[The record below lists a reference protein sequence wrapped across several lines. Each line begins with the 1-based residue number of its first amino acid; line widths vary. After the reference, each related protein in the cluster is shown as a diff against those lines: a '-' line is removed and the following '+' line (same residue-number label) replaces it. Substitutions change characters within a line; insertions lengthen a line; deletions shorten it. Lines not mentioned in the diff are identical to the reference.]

1 MNNRIDLKIPRRPV
15 AVDARLFAGSS
26 TGDSTYWTAM
36 LESLAKLAPDAPIHL
51 FSDRPIPG
59 APFPVKVVASR
70 WSRLWSLVSFPL
82 AARKYGAVHV
92 QYALSPL
99 VRRGISTIHDV
110 SFFVGPEWFQ
120 PKDLVLLKAGAR
132 AAAKRALRIITV
144 SEPSLREIESYL
156 PSSKGKT
163 IAIENACPPW
173 IQAGADPGPVLE
185 KYGLE
190 GPYLLTVGT
199 RWPRKNMEL
208 AVQAVDMLALELP
221 HQLVVTGKA
230 GWGDQELGRRGKA
243 TGYVSR
249 EELSALYAGADLYL
263 APSRHEGFGIPVLE
277 AMRCG
282 CPVLA
287 SPIEAF
293 RAAGGD
299 AAAYAPS
306 FEPGDWADWMSESLP
321 DSGKMR
327 SMRERGRTWEPRFS
341 WRESARRHL
350 DVYAEVAG

>member
-1 MNNRIDLKIPRRPV
+1 MNDQIAQKIPNRPV

-36 LESLAKLAPDAPIHL
+36 LNALAEIALEAPIRL
-51 FSDRPIPG
+51 FSDRPIPD
-59 APFPVKVVASR
+59 APFPVEVVRSR
-70 WSRLWSLVSFPL
+70 WGRLWSLVAFPL
-82 AARKYGAVHV
+82 ATRRFGAVHV

-110 SFFVGPEWFQ
+110 SFFVGPEWFR
-120 PKDLVLLKAGAR
+120 PKDAALLKAGTR
-132 AAAKRALRIITV
+132 SAAKRAKRIITV
-144 SEPSLREIESYL
+144 SEPSRSEIEHYL
-156 PSSKGKT
+156 PLAKGKT
-163 IAIENACPPW
+163 VAIENACPPW
-173 IQAGADPGPVLE
+173 IQAGVDPQPTLE
-185 KYGLE
+185 KYGVE
-190 GPYLLTVGT
+190 TPYLLTVGT

-208 AVQAVDMLALELP
+208 AVRAADLLPRDMP
-221 HQLVVTGKA
+221 HRLVVTGKA
-230 GWGDQELGRRGKA
+230 GWGDQELGNRGKA

-249 EELSALYAGADLYL
+249 EELSALYAGAELYL

-287 SPIEAF
+287 SPVDAF

-299 AAAYAPS
+299 AVAYAPS
-306 FEPGDWADWMSESLP
+306 FEPQDWADWMSESLA
-321 DSGKMR
+321 DSGKMLA
-327 SMRERGRTWEPRFS
+327 MRERGRVWEPRFS

-350 DVYAEVAG
+350 EIYAEVAG